1 MPWLACFLWVLL
13 VGILLGILLS
23 RLLGYLYD
31 LSSAGQTSYASG
43 GSIPQQPKAPSS
55 DNTTVSKP
63 CLQTWFDNPSLKSIV
78 GLPDV
83 SADTLVA
90 VLGIDPKV
98 ADVLADNGI
107 KTLFDLASTSPKLLQ
122 FIITRSGFDSPK
134 APTDSWPRQAQYIVE
149 NRLDDLKQYRA
160 TLNS

>member
-1 MPWLACFLWVLL
+1 MHPV
-13 VGILLGILLS
+13 VQ
-23 RLLGYLYD
+23 Y
-31 LSSAGQTSYASG
+31 LSSLTRPVLTIQLWRSLVCS
-43 GSIPQQPKAPSS
+43 
-55 DNTTVSKP
+55 
-63 CLQTWFDNPSLKSIV
+63 WFDNPSLKSIV

-134 APTDSWPRQAQYIVE
+134 VPTDAWPRQAQYIVE

>member
-1 MPWLACFLWVLL
+1 
-13 VGILLGILLS
+13 
-23 RLLGYLYD
+23 
-31 LSSAGQTSYASG
+31 
-43 GSIPQQPKAPSS
+43 
-55 DNTTVSKP
+55 
-63 CLQTWFDNPSLKSIV
+63 V